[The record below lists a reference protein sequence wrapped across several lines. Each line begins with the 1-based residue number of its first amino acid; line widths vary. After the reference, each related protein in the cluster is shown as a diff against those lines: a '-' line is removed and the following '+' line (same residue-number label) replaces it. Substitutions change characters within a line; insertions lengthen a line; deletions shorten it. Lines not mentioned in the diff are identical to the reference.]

1 MGLALLLIG
10 IGFPVMIYRLP
21 VETAEAAERRK
32 SPASKVAAAG
42 TT

>member
-10 IGFPVMIYRLP
+10 IGFLVMIYRLP
-21 VETAEAAERRK
+21 VETTEAAERRK
-32 SPASKVAAAG
+32 SPAPKVAAAG